1 MGSGAEEKAYH
12 RTGLGK
18 YLALLLFHCMY
29 VIVLEV
35 KKKKKKVHP
44 EIVCNSLL
52 SFKLL

>member
-18 YLALLLFHCMY
+18 YL
-29 VIVLEV
+29 VIVISLHVRDRFRGEKR
-35 KKKKKKVHP
+35 KKNVHP